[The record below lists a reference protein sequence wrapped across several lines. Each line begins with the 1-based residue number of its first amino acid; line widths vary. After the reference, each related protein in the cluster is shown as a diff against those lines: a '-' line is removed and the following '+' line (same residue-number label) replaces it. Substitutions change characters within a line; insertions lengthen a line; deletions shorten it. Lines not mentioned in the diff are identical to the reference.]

1 LGNWKNSHLFEIICS
16 EIFIFVWK
24 HFRVFWKQ
32 FRFVLENILECAE
45 KNCLHEKFPINV
57 VKHFGKFWMFGNISE
72 CYEKIVSMVPNKI
85 FWIIETHLSRIILVW
100 NIYVCLE
107 TFQSV
112 LKYFRFVWEHLRVCW
127 KKYLHEKFP
136 INIVKHF
143 GKFWM
148 FKNFVSNK
156 HFRLFWEII
165 HTKMLLINE
174 LISKL
179 NIIIMMRSLK

>member
-1 LGNWKNSHLFEIICS
+1 METIHNVLGNWKNSHLFEIICS

-72 CYEKIVSMVPNKI
+72 CSEKIVSMVPNKI
-85 FWIIETHLSRIILVW
+85 FWIIETHLSGIILVW

-112 LKYFRFVWEHLRVCW
+112 LKKLFAWEVLNNKQFGMFWNNLLEKAIQNVS
-127 KKYLHEKFP
+127 KK
-136 INIVKHF
+136 IS
-143 GKFWM
+143 
-148 FKNFVSNK
+148 NF
-156 HFRLFWEII
+156 F
-165 HTKMLLINE
+165 
-174 LISKL
+174 
-179 NIIIMMRSLK
+179 